1 MQKTLLICT
10 AIFIALTVTN
20 CKKKNN
26 NTPPVVDQGD
36 FQPLTTGSEWNYTVT
51 GGTTPGSFKLTATS
65 KDSMA
70 NGRTYKVM
78 TNSAGPNEY
87 YNKTGSDYYR
97 FAKLA
102 EFNNQTVDLL
112 YLKDNLAKGQT
123 WIETENINVVLPP
136 PVGTVPVTAKL
147 TFTVAEKGIDYTVA
161 GTTYKEVIKIT
172 AVPEFTALVL
182 GTPTLISSTSDLQYY
197 YAKKTGLIYNKSVIT
212 IPSASINNSS
222 ETTLTSAII
231 K

>member
-1 MQKTLLICT
+1 MQKTLLFAALVT
-10 AIFIALTVTN
+10 ALFCFAD
-20 CKKKNN
+20 CKKKKTN
-26 NTPPVVDQGD
+26 PVPQPTGD

-51 GGTTPGSFKLTATS
+51 SGTSSSSYKLTATN
-65 KDSMA
+65 KDSVL

-102 EFNNQTVDLL
+102 EFNNQTIELL
-112 YLKDNLAKGQT
+112 YLKDNLSKGQT
-123 WIETENINVVLPP
+123 WIETKSINVVLPP
-136 PVGTVPVTAKL
+136 PVGTVPVTAKF
-147 TFTVAEKGIDYTVA
+147 TFTVAEKGIGYTVA
-161 GTTYKEVIKIT
+161 GKSYKDVIKIT

-182 GTPTLISSTSDLQYY
+182 GSPTSIPSTSDLQYF
-197 YAKKTGLIYNKSVIT
+197 YARTVGLIYSKTVIT

-222 ETTLTSAII
+222 ETSLTSSVI

>member
-1 MQKTLLICT
+1 MQKTLL
-10 AIFIALTVTN
+10 FSALVTVLFCFTD
-20 CKKKNN
+20 CKKKK
-26 NTPPVVDQGD
+26 TDPGPQPTGD
-36 FQPLTTGSEWNYTVT
+36 FQPITTGSEWNYTVT
-51 GGTTPGSFKLTATS
+51 SGTTSSSYKLTATN
-65 KDSMA
+65 KDSVV
-70 NGRTYKVM
+70 NGRTYRVM

-102 EFNNQTVDLL
+102 EFNNQSVELL
-112 YLKDNLAKGQT
+112 YLKDNLSKGQT
-123 WIETENINVVLPP
+123 WVETIPINVVLPP
-136 PVGTVPVTAKL
+136 PVGTVPVTAKF

-161 GTTYKEVIKIT
+161 GKIYKDVIKIT

-182 GTPTLISSTSDLQYY
+182 GSPTAIPSTSDLQYF
-197 YAKKTGLIYNKSVIT
+197 YARAIGLIYSKTVIT

-222 ETTLTSAII
+222 ETSLTSAVI